1 MRLSWIALLTM
12 LLMGVPA
19 FALAQGELHDPT
31 RPPTQAEI
39 EAWFGN
45 GPESRQS
52 SPFRLQSV
60 LLAPDRRIAVIDG
73 QRLRLGETL
82 KDAQVKAIEPG
93 RVVLERNGE
102 RIELTIETHL
112 TNNND
117 GSRY

>member
-1 MRLSWIALLTM
+1 MRLTWIALLMM
-12 LLMGVPA
+12 LPA
-19 FALAQGELHDPT
+19 LALAQGELRDPT

-45 GPESRQS
+45 GPASGQR
-52 SPFRLQSV
+52 SPFRLQSI

-73 QRLRLGETL
+73 QRLRLGESV
-82 KDAQVKAIEPG
+82 DNAEVKAIEPG

-102 RIELTIETHL
+102 RIELTIESHL